1 VLAQVQGA
9 VDDQLADVQHRHRQQ
24 RTDQA
29 QPQAGQGERGA
40 GLPDH
45 AQERRQV
52 AHRPE
57 ALAQAGFL
65 RGGSASGGDGRHARI
80 VRA

>member
-9 VDDQLADVQHRHRQQ
+9 VDDQLADVEHRHRQQ
-24 RTDQA
+24 GTDQA
-29 QPQAGQGERGA
+29 QAKAGQGKRGA

-57 ALAQAGFL
+57 ALAQAGFF
-65 RGGSASGGDGRHARI
+65 RGVGASGGGSRHARI

>member
-1 VLAQVQGA
+1 VLAEVHGCI
-9 VDDQLADVQHRHRQQ
+9 DDQLADVQHRHRQQ
-24 RTDQA
+24 RADQA
-29 QPQAGQGERGA
+29 QPQAGQGERGT

-65 RGGSASGGDGRHARI
+65 CGVSASGGGGRHARI